1 MLFLM
6 LIFVVSD
13 YVDARPGGGSSS
25 RVRTGGGSKSS
36 SGGSKSSSFSS
47 GTKSSSGGSSYS
59 SGTKSSSGGSSYSSG
74 TKSSSGGTKSSSGG
88 GGSYSGGGGSY
99 SSSSSSGDNYSGGRT
114 GGSFVGVTSDN
125 VISAGVVMF
134 FLCILIFVTVCIWI
148 KNHFSQNKYSASAV
162 PSYEEGDLQ
171 ALQAE
176 AQKKLAAFKKADP
189 NFSETL
195 LLDYIQNVFHQY
207 YSALG
212 SNKIDN
218 LSPFFLKNALYS
230 GNYED
235 FKYTEI
241 VINAL
246 YIIGLDTRSVKNKPH
261 DRIKV
266 MLETNFTRA
275 AFGSRRLR
283 YLSEQEWHFVRLKD
297 VQSLPP
303 AKMQALA
310 CPSCGAPESF
320 KNDTKCGACGTD
332 IKPATMQWAVLS
344 KTTVFEETYETNAL
358 VSYEEEMGTK
368 NATIFAPNLK
378 TMQTAFQKLH
388 GIASTNTYFTNF
400 SANVVQP
407 AFMAIYAA
415 WTAKNLAP
423 IRHLISDFLY
433 QTQDF
438 WIQEYKAQ
446 GLTNH
451 LDDIQISSVEL
462 AKIEIDKFYETFTV
476 RIFASCKDYTTKDKS
491 NAIVGGDK
499 KKSRAFSE
507 YWTFVRR
514 IGTEQKTKDSL
525 DLHACPSCAAPLD
538 KMGMTGICG
547 YCSHKVSSGDYSW
560 VLSRITQ
567 DEAYN

>member
-1 MLFLM
+1 MNNAIRSLSSRFVRFMLFLM

-25 RVRTGGGSKSS
+25 QSRNTNSNSNS
-36 SGGSKSSSFSS
+36 N
-47 GTKSSSGGSSYS
+47 
-59 SGTKSSSGGSSYSSG
+59 
-74 TKSSSGGTKSSSGG
+74 SGG
-88 GGSYSGGGGSY
+88 GGSYSGGGSSNNTNTNTNNSTTRSSGSNNSSDSELGELIGELIVGLFLLLPASVQY
-99 SSSSSSGDNYSGGRT
+99 FLLIILGLFFVYTAIKNISFSSSSSAS
-114 GGSFVGVTSDN
+114 TSYRPQEE
-125 VISAGVVMF
+125 SKTLQTM
-134 FLCILIFVTVCIWI
+134 
-148 KNHFSQNKYSASAV
+148 QAV
-162 PSYEEGDLQ
+162 
-171 ALQAE
+171 
-176 AQKKLAAFKKADP
+176 AQKNLANVKQTDP

-195 LLDYIQNVFHQY
+195 FLDYVQNVFHQY

-212 SNKIDN
+212 RDKIGN
-218 LSPFFLKNALYS
+218 LKPFFIDHVNTADKH
-230 GNYED
+230 
-235 FKYTEI
+235 KYTEI

-246 YIIGLDTRSVKNKPH
+246 YIIGLDTTTIKGENY

-266 MLETNFTRA
+266 MLETNFTQTA
-275 AFGSRRLR
+275 PNNSRRLR
-283 YLSEQEWHFVRLKD
+283 YLSEQEWHFVRLRN
-297 VQSLPP
+297 VVSLPP

-320 KNDTKCGACGTD
+320 KNDTQCGACGTV
-332 IKPATMQWAVLS
+332 IEPAAMQWAVQLQKRIFDES
-344 KTTVFEETYETNAL
+344 YETNAL
-358 VSYEEEMGTK
+358 VSYAEEMGTN
-368 NATIFAPNLK
+368 NATIYAPNLK
-378 TMQTAFQKLH
+378 EMQTAFEKLH
-388 GIASTNTYFTNF
+388 DIASTNTYFTNF

-451 LDDIQISSVEL
+451 LDDIKISGVEL

-514 IGTEQKTKDSL
+514 IGTEQKPKDSL